1 MVSIWGNC
9 ACLSSRIVDNR
20 RLSKKGEVRN
30 AVKIALQMG
39 YTHID
44 CAHIYGN
51 EDEIGQGI
59 KDWGGDRKTIWI
71 TSKVLHPSLK
81 VDCGSPVLDGSNGS
95 CGIMLIVRLMYRRLW
110 ILLWKTCK
118 RSILTCIALSWDL
131 TNERYLMHWP
141 VAFVPGKENIPK
153 DKDGK
158 ILLDDVPY
166 TEVLSRFLLSWDK

>member
-1 MVSIWGNC
+1 MVSIRGNC
-9 ACLSSRIVDNR
+9 ARLSGRIVDNR

-59 KDWGGDRKTIWI
+59 KDWGGDRKKIWI

-81 VDCGSPVLDGSNGS
+81 
-95 CGIMLIVRLMYRRLW
+95 W
-110 ILLWKTCK
+110 TA
-118 RSILTCIALSWDL
+118 ALPFWTVVMVVMEYCSSS
-131 TNERYLMHWP
+131 
-141 VAFVPGKENIPK
+141 G
-153 DKDGK
+153 
-158 ILLDDVPY
+158 
-166 TEVLSRFLLSWDK
+166 